1 MEDRA
6 RDEIRDDIL
15 ERVFPELRFGEDPD
29 IERYFEL
36 RASGRMLDALAVY
49 RSRLRPRYPDDA
61 QRVVLLKLYRIKS
74 PAFPEYL
81 RGLMRARAD
90 DIIARLRANIDALL
104 EPLSGIKLGTHQV
117 FPCLV

>member
-15 ERVFPELRFGEDPD
+15 ERVFPELRYGEDPD

-61 QRVVLLKLYRIKS
+61 RRVVLLKLYRTRS
-74 PAFPEYL
+74 PAYPEYL
-81 RGLMRARAD
+81 RGLMRERAD
-90 DIIARLRANIDALL
+90 GMTPLTAT
-104 EPLSGIKLGTHQV
+104 PLSSPSSARQRARWISEALAVQ
-117 FPCLV
+117 